1 MDFGKQEVRM
11 SKASGNKDA
20 TNSTSNR
27 ISLTRMRASQ
37 RGKIVEIDGGYGLAY
52 KLEALGI
59 REGKEIKKISE
70 QWMRGPVLLQYGN
83 SQVALGFRMASKV
96 FVEIAGEDQK

>member
-1 MDFGKQEVRM
+1 M
-11 SKASGNKDA
+11 SKSDNNKKPTDPA
-20 TNSTSNR
+20 DNR
-27 ISLTRMRASQ
+27 ISLTQMRAGQ
-37 RGKIVEIDGGYGLAY
+37 RGKIVGISGGHSLAG

-96 FVEIAGEDQK
+96 FVEIAGEDQ